1 MYNEL
6 ESKLKEIRKGKKTII
21 TRYSK
26 LLDSKKAI
34 DDYYNENDIDAA
46 GLYERL
52 IILSNKKEMYK
63 TIILPSYISLAF
75 GLFIVGI
82 TEIIRYFISTRSQF
96 ILNAKATL
104 DKALHTLTD
113 EYAKQAVIQYNDIV
127 NSTLFLHSTTMVVVG
142 VVMIII
148 ALLLVYLPIPI
159 NRLNHLKEDVYKY
172 EVDKINEKLSN
183 IEIKNK
189 K

>member
-63 TIILPSYISLAF
+63 TIILPSYISLVF

-127 NSTLFLHSTTMVVVG
+127 NSTLFRHSTTMVVVG

-159 NRLNHLKEDVYKY
+159 NCLNHLKEDVYKY